1 MTCYKIHTS
10 VSKGRDVP
18 LSLCPGTKKILV
30 PVSHCPGTRAWA
42 NVPGQTPLS
51 RPVPGQNDLKIF
63 KKKDQISHFRTSASK
78 NKCRICQRLPHNFSK
93 TAWLYNDRVCPMS
106 YKQYCKWKDSFTLIY
121 RQATNGKQKYRLL
134 RHCTDCV
141 IWIKSLI
148 LKSIPSLLIKNIH
161 GCQPNLEM
169 VIYVL
174 KSVRDQ
180 LLLRHTTVLM

>member
-1 MTCYKIHTS
+1 MSRCPF
-10 VSKGRDVP
+10 VP
-18 LSLCPGTKKILV
+18 GQKNFLV
-30 PVSHCPGTRAWA
+30 PASRCPGTRAGA

-93 TAWLYNDRVCPMS
+93 TAWLYNDRVCQMS

-134 RHCTDCV
+134 RHWLCHLNKELD
-141 IWIKSLI
+141 IKKHSFLADKKYSW
-148 LKSIPSLLIKNIH
+148 LSA
-161 GCQPNLEM
+161 
-169 VIYVL
+169 
-174 KSVRDQ
+174 
-180 LLLRHTTVLM
+180 